1 MQMVLSRQG
10 RKGFEAV
17 HFSIVLK
24 DPDSLRHWRLI
35 TYNSTCLGK
44 MPLMLEAIA
53 AEVTLSHTIIKRFT
67 AGRAEW
73 FLDETDILQTCLAER
88 SIPAPLHSSTTG
100 KAALREKNISEGR
113 PEFCSENLS
122 HFIQGY

>member
-1 MQMVLSRQG
+1 MILSRQG
-10 RKGFEAV
+10 SKGFEAM

-53 AEVTLSHTIIKRFT
+53 AEVTLSRTIIKWFT

-73 FLDETDILQTCLAER
+73 FLDETDILQTCLAVR
-88 SIPAPLHSSTTG
+88 NILTPLQSSTTG
-100 KAALREKNISEGR
+100 KAALREKNITEGR
-113 PEFCSENLS
+113 PEFCSENPS
-122 HFIQGY
+122 HFIQGF

>member
-1 MQMVLSRQG
+1 LSRQG

-24 DPDSLRHWRLI
+24 NPDCLRHWRLI

-53 AEVTLSHTIIKRFT
+53 AEVTLSRTFIKWFT

-73 FLDETDILQTCLAER
+73 FLDETDILQACLAVR
-88 SIPAPLHSSTTG
+88 NIPTPLQSSTTG
-100 KAALREKNISEGR
+100 KAALREKNITEGR
-113 PEFCSENLS
+113 PEFRSENPS